1 VHYVRALSEFQHHL
15 GLFGAVG
22 EVGVHHGKFFMPIA
36 GYALRAEPAV
46 AMDLFEDQSANFD
59 QSGEGRWARAACTG
73 MGAFPM
79 GADDCHVAYG

>member
-1 VHYVRALSEFQHHL
+1 MHYVRAFSEFQHHL

-36 GYALRAEPAV
+36 GYALRSEPAV

-59 QSGEGRWARAACTG
+59 QSGEGLLVG
-73 MGAFPM
+73 QGATW
-79 GADDCHVAYG
+79 V